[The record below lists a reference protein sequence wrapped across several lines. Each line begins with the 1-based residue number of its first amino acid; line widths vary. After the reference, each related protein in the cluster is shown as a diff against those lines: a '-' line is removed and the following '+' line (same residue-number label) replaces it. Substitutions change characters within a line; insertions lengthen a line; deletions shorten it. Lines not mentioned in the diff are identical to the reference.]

1 MDTLKR
7 SWDLLELLREN
18 CGMPQKCWISAL
30 CVPYAQLFGVIEK
43 PEKHMGSSGEKTTKP
58 PALMDLRV

>member
-30 CVPYAQLFGVIEK
+30 GVPYAQLFGVIEK
-43 PEKHMGSSGEKTTKP
+43 PEKHVWSSGEKTNKA
-58 PALMDLRV
+58 PALMNFRV